1 MSTTREKVAEAI
13 WKAERPEFATL
24 RWDQCPFPK
33 SYLAQADAAI
43 AAHLDAMKEEGYV
56 IAPARLIEDLTDPDP
71 CQWDHNHSCQA
82 HGHFYIDQGELCPVE
97 EAKRLIA
104 AAEAQR

>member
-1 MSTTREKVAEAI
+1 MTAREKVAAAVRGIIHEWA
-13 WKAERPEFATL
+13 AGML
-24 RWDQCPFPK
+24 DCGD
-33 SYLAQADAAI
+33 LADAAI
-43 AAHLDAMKEEGYV
+43 AAHLDALKADGYV

>member
-1 MSTTREKVAEAI
+1 MTAREKIAEAI
-13 WKAERPEFATL
+13 CRVDPAAEGPFADYDEDD
-24 RWDQCPFPK
+24 RNEW
-33 SYLAQADAAI
+33 LAMADAAI
-43 AAHLDAMKEEGYV
+43 AAHLDALKADGYV
-56 IAPARLIEDLTDPDP
+56 IAPAQLIEDLTDPDP